1 MPLGEPSQVELRGLR
16 VAFYTDNGVVSPT
29 PETADAVKAAAQVLV
44 EAGLKVIENRPP
56 CVEQT
61 TELFLGLISADGGAG
76 LTLALQRAG
85 TEETHPS
92 LRGLLE
98 SMRPHALSAA
108 EFMGLWYRWDMRRR
122 AFMSFMEP
130 VDVILSPVC
139 AFPAMPHGA
148 TGQQLEAF
156 SYVQTYSLTASPGVV
171 VRAGTSPEGLPIGVQ
186 IVPRQWRE
194 DVALAVAWQIET
206 ALGGWQ
212 RPAI

>member
-1 MPLGEPSQVELRGLR
+1 MPLGDPGQVELKGLR

-56 CVEQT
+56 CLEQT
-61 TELFLGLISADGGAG
+61 TELFLSLISADGGAG
-76 LTLALQRAG
+76 MALALQRMG
-85 TEETHPS
+85 TEESHP
-92 LRGLLE
+92 LLQGLLE
-98 SMRPHALSAA
+98 SMGPHALSAA
-108 EFMGLWYRWDMRRR
+108 EFMGLWYRWDMWRC
-122 AFMSFMEP
+122 AFLSFMEQ
-130 VDVILSPVC
+130 VDVVLSPVC
-139 AFPAMPHGA
+139 AYPALPHGT
-148 TGQQLEAF
+148 TGRQLDAF